1 MVLGLSGDKKNFA
14 DEFSRFGTIPVR
26 DRQTDRRTVDI
37 RDIRD
42 HLSIANAELMHNIA
56 RVKTLRKL
64 S

>member
-1 MVLGLSGDKKNFA
+1 MSGLSGGKKNFA

-26 DRQTDRRTVDI
+26 DRQTDRRM
-37 RDIRD
+37 DIRD